1 MKYDIVIF
9 REFTKPEIDY
19 FIENCNFTEDEL
31 KYLLLRCKGK
41 SNVQIALEIMV
52 SEAQVSKLARRV
64 KDKIKKV
71 L

>member
-41 SNVQIALEIMV
+41 SNVQIALEITV